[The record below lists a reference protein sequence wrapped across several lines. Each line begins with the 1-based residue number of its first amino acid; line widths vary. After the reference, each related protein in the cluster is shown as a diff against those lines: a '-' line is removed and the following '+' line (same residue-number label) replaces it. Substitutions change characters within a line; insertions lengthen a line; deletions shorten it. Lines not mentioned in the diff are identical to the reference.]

1 MKRNKMIALG
11 LSAVMALSL
20 AACGNVND
28 SKLQPPNPFAEYET
42 LADMEKEPSRK
53 VMRFPYVRRIAAAAA
68 CLAMVLVG
76 ALTLPGLFQSPE
88 EPVVLSPGDGIV
100 QVSSVEELA
109 ERVGFAVNEWNS
121 LPFHVEATS
130 YTAYW
135 QDVAE
140 IAYSGEGQTA
150 VYRKG
155 IGSEDV
161 SGDYN
166 VYEAETKISAG
177 NTLVTLKGDGG
188 AYVLAIWKDGST
200 LKSRFIGGIA
210 IPAGAVLLCG
220 PQGGQ
225 VSRVPARFL

>member
-20 AACGNVND
+20 ATCGNVND

-121 LPFHVEATS
+121 LPFQVEETT

-135 QDVAE
+135 QELAQIV
-140 IAYSGEGQTA
+140 YSGGGQTA

-155 IGSEDV
+155 TGSEDV

-166 VYEAETKISAG
+166 AYETETKIFVG
-177 NTLVTLKGDGG
+177 DTLVTLKGNGGTYALAVWRDGDYACSISVSEG
-188 AYVLAIWKDGST
+188 MSENSWEALLTSG
-200 LKSRFIGGIA
+200 LPENQQGRSR
-210 IPAGAVLLCG
+210 
-220 PQGGQ
+220 
-225 VSRVPARFL
+225 